1 MPRLVRRARS
11 RVHPVLLAALLAAGG
26 AAATPAR
33 APAQAAA
40 APAAAHDRVA
50 DFTLR
55 DQFDRPHAVRFA
67 DAPLTLL
74 VFSGRTTAREGG
86 AWLRR
91 LRPVLAGAPPAARV
105 IEVAALGSPSRLTR
119 PIVRRVFRGQ
129 APIPLDWED
138 AVAAGFG
145 YRAGAA
151 RVVLV
156 DSAGRVRAAASGAPS
171 EAAAAAFGAAI
182 DGAPNGAPPRAPDV
196 RPGPTPT
203 AAAPAPRRGTSG

>member
-11 RVHPVLLAALLAAGG
+11 RVHPVLLAALLAA
-26 AAATPAR
+26 AAATPRR

-40 APAAAHDRVA
+40 RPAAAHDRVA

-105 IEVAALGSPSRLTR
+105 VEVAALGSPSRLTR

-156 DSAGRVRAAASGAPS
+156 DSDGRVRAAASGAPS
-171 EAAAAAFGAAI
+171 EAAVSAFGAAI
-182 DGAPNGAPPRAPDV
+182 DGAPNGAAPRAPDV
-196 RPGPTPT
+196 RPSPTPT